1 MVDDCDPVDVFALLD
16 DEYARSILAATSQ
29 TSMTATERSDQCEM
43 SLSTAYRRT
52 DSLEDPTLFETQTEI
67 DPEGNHTTV
76 YSVRLQRLTI
86 ELEDG
91 TSDVRLDAGS
101 VTREYADA
109 FTDLWEGL

>member
-1 MVDDCDPVDVFALLD
+1 MVDDCDPADVFALLD

-29 TSMTATERSDQCEM
+29 RTMTATELSDQCEM
-43 SLSTAYRRT
+43 SLSTVYRRT
-52 DSLEDPTLFETQTEI
+52 DSLEECGLLEASTEI

-76 YSVRLQRLTI
+76 YSARLQRLTI

-91 TSDVRLDAGS
+91 TYDVRLAAGS